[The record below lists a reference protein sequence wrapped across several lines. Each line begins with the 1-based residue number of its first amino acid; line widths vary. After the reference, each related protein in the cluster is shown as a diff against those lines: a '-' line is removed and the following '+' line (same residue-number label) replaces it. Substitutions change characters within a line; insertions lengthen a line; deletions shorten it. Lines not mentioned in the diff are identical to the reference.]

1 MKYAL
6 IVMAVLIPLAGAG
19 IVIMAVLV
27 GAYTGEWGWMILS
40 ILMFG
45 ASLALASLMINK
57 FNQINREEHT
67 R

>member
-6 IVMAVLIPLAGAG
+6 VVMAVLMPLAGAG
-19 IVIMAVLV
+19 IVVMAVLV

-40 ILMFG
+40 ILVFG
-45 ASLALASLMINK
+45 ASLALASLMLNK
-57 FNQINREEHT
+57 FNQINKEEAL